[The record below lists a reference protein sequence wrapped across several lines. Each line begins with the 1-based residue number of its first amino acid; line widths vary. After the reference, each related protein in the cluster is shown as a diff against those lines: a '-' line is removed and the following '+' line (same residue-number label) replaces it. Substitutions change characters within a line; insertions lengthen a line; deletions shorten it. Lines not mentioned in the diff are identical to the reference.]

1 MKLRLAILVLYLV
14 CLGAGLWQNAVPGRL
29 GGAISLP
36 KILWLATALSAF
48 FLVPPLILREQ
59 PLSPRTRRLLQI
71 FWASWLLRA
80 PLEAGLLLGWAG
92 GWRCVYGISHDLA
105 CLALVIAALPCWDR
119 RTPCG
124 VVAPV
129 LRSWLL
135 WLAACLCCEASF
147 AWLFSLLIDPR
158 SGVWFA
164 DASAAF
170 ARINLGTATC
180 LSLLLPWFVWNLR
193 TPPKENA
200 SRHRTTDVTDCRR

>member
-1 MKLRLAILVLYLV
+1 MKLRLSILALYLACV
-14 CLGAGLWQNAVPGRL
+14 AAGLWQNAVPGRL
-29 GGAISLP
+29 GGAISIP

-59 PLSPRTRRLLQI
+59 PLAPRARRLLQV

-80 PLEAGLLLGWAG
+80 PLEAALLLGWAG

-105 CLALVIAALPCWDR
+105 CLALVMAALATRP
-119 RTPCG
+119 
-124 VVAPV
+124 APA
-129 LRSWLL
+129 LRSWLF
-135 WLAACLCCEASF
+135 WLAAVLCCEASF

-170 ARINLGTATC
+170 ARINLGTAAC
-180 LSLLLPWFVWNLR
+180 LALLLPWLAWNLR
-193 TPPKENA
+193 TPLHQTP
-200 SRHRTTDVTDCRR
+200 DVTDARR

>member
-1 MKLRLAILVLYLV
+1 MKFRLSILVLYLL

-29 GGAISLP
+29 GGAISWP

-59 PLSPRTRRLLQI
+59 PMNPRARRLLQI
-71 FWASWLLRA
+71 FWTSWLLRA
-80 PLEAGLLLGWAG
+80 PLEAALLLGWAG
-92 GWRCVYGISHDLA
+92 GWRCAYGISHDLF
-105 CLALVIAALPCWDR
+105 CLGLIVAALITRP
-119 RTPCG
+119 
-124 VVAPV
+124 APP

-135 WLAACLCCEASF
+135 WLAACLCCEATF
-147 AWLFSLLIDPR
+147 AWLFSQLIDPR

-180 LSLLLPWFVWNLR
+180 LTFLLPWFVWNLR
-193 TPPKENA
+193 QARKT
-200 SRHRTTDVTDCRR
+200 SLS